1 MGVTAGDGLLF
12 GSIGFA
18 AAGLVL
24 GAIIAIYVKQRT
36 KDQTMSGTNAM

>member
-18 AAGLVL
+18 GAGLVL
-24 GAIIAIYVKQRT
+24 GIFIAIYVKQRT
-36 KDQTMSGTNAM
+36 KDQTMSRSNAM